1 MPTMEEQSHITKT
14 NCGPSPNQ
22 PFFFNQ
28 IYISL
33 VTLEVGSL
41 KIKLS
46 PTKIIYGSLKQKK
59 KIAQIFQKQNLK
71 YCFHL

>member
-14 NCGPSPNQ
+14 NCGSGPNQ
-22 PFFFNQ
+22 PFFFFFLIKY
-28 IYISL
+28 IYVSL

-59 KIAQIFQKQNLK
+59 KKEAQILQK
-71 YCFHL
+71 